1 MSSYLWNMEK
11 FNNVEERVI
20 RIFQKDASEEDIQQV
35 DAWRKES
42 TANEEVYREYH
53 KTWQLWDNYSDMLNV
68 DTDKA
73 AKKLERKLG
82 TSKSPNRIWM
92 AYALTASVLLPLAIG
107 TFLYFYLQ
115 SPASSRFT
123 PTQKV
128 ITAYG
133 TRKQVLLPDSS
144 VVWLNAGSSIEFPM
158 AFSSDRREVILSGEG
173 YFDVVK
179 NPKVPFYVKAENMY
193 VKALGT
199 EFNVKAYPGDKR
211 IETTLLSGSVHLV
224 QKRGREEKLLA
235 EMSPNQHII
244 YDKQAHKMMLIEET
258 ERPTSSDRKEK
269 NPAKNISSL
278 PPIDAQVEVNKHT
291 AWVAGKLVF
300 RDDSMEEIARRLGRW
315 YNVDIT
321 LKSDLLKE
329 YSYTATFT
337 DETLEQVL
345 ELLKLTAPMDYTIID
360 RKKTG
365 ETIYTKKEVIIDM
378 KR

>member
-1 MSSYLWNMEK
+1 MEK
-11 FNNVEERVI
+11 FNNIEERVI

>member
-1 MSSYLWNMEK
+1 MEK
-11 FNNVEERVI
+11 FNNIEECIIRV
-20 RIFQKDASEEDIQQV
+20 FQHDASGEDVRQV
-35 DAWRKES
+35 EAWRAAS
-42 TANEEVYREYH
+42 PGNENMYQEYK
-53 KTWQLWDNYSDMLNV
+53 KTWHLWGNYSDMLAV

-73 AKKLERKLG
+73 TKKIQKKLA
-82 TSKSPNRIWM
+82 TTKSPIIWWTK
-92 AYALTASVLLPLAIG
+92 YALVASVLLPLVTG
-107 TFLYFYLQ
+107 TFVYFLLQ
-115 SPASSRFT
+115 SPESTSFT
-123 PTQKV
+123 PIQKV

-158 AFSSDRREVILSGEG
+158 AFARDKRQVTLTGEA
-173 YFDVVK
+173 YFNVVK
-179 NPKVPFYVKAENMY
+179 NPERPFYVRAEDMY

-199 EFNVKAYPGDKR
+199 EFNVSVYPNDEH

-224 QKRGREEKLLA
+224 QKRGSEEKVLA
-235 EMSPNQHII
+235 EMKPSQHIVF
-244 YDKQAHKMMLIEET
+244 DKQKRKMLLVEDIVKPSASGNIKEIKKEITPALSSIEA
-258 ERPTSSDRKEK
+258 R
-269 NPAKNISSL
+269 
-278 PPIDAQVEVNKHT
+278 VESNKHT

-300 RDDSMEEIARRLGRW
+300 RNDSMEEIVRRLGRW

-321 LKSDLLKE
+321 LKSDVLKE

-365 ETIYTKKEVIIDM
+365 ETVFTKKEVIIDV